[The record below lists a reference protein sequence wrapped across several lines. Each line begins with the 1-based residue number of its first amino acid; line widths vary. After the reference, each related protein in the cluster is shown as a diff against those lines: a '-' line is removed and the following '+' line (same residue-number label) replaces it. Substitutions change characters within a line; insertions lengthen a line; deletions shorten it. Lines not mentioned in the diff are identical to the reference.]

1 MGMKIVVVSFEEN
14 KDKNLSADYK
24 SLSNEVV
31 VTEFLSN
38 FFKSEDTNDLYVYE
52 EDEKISYRELKS
64 SSIESVSEQVDKE
77 CKSLFD
83 KIKQTSGREKTKEL
97 LDNLED
103 MVCLN
108 TLLKKFFQVSLAN
121 NNKIK
126 IIFI

>member
-31 VTEFLSN
+31 VTEFLNN
-38 FFKSEDTNDLYVYE
+38 FFKPEDTSDLDVYE

-83 KIKQTSGREKTKEL
+83 KIKQTLGSKAIKEL
-97 LDNLED
+97 LDNLKD
-103 MVCLN
+103 IVYLN